1 MITRILGID
10 PGSRIT
16 GYGIID
22 MIGNQATYVT
32 SGCIRMADEPIPER
46 LRRIFIDLTAVIE
59 EFQPS
64 ESAVEIIF
72 MHRNADAAI
81 KLGHARG
88 AAIVA
93 LAQQALPIFEF
104 TANQI
109 KQAIVGRGHA
119 DKVQVQHMI
128 KILLK
133 LAESPP
139 PDAADALAVA
149 LCHGHTRAT
158 LNKIP
163 AIQGR
168 RYGRFQ

>member
-1 MITRILGID
+1 MMTRILGID
-10 PGSRIT
+10 PGSRVT
-16 GYGIID
+16 GYGVID
-22 MIGNQATYVT
+22 MAGNQATYIT
-32 SGCIRMADEPIPER
+32 SGCIRMAEEPIPER
-46 LRRIFIDLTAVIE
+46 LRRIYSELTAVIQ
-59 EFQPS
+59 EFQPT

-72 MHRNADAAI
+72 MHRNADSAI

-133 LAESPP
+133 LTESPP
-139 PDAADALAVA
+139 ADAADALAVA

-158 LNKIP
+158 LSKMSV
-163 AIQGR
+163 IQGR